1 MFAEKPCARTSSEL
15 VTAANAMRR
24 NGVQFAT
31 GYTRRVSPAGRAIKE
46 AVDGGLL
53 GRLVS
58 VEARWVTTTVGQ
70 RDPAHP
76 MFSAE
81 RSGGGILHWLG
92 CHWLDFMRWS
102 TSSEVTEVAAIVD
115 TLGGESIDVEDTAA
129 LSLSFSNGMIGT
141 LHCSYV
147 IDKWPHQLFFALR
160 GTDGW
165 VRWDGHGPEIEVR
178 STRPEWATAP
188 TRVMRFEPEPVG
200 GYEGAV
206 GIATLRRF
214 IASFRDGAPPV
225 VSVEDALRVLEVL
238 DAVHE
243 SARTGRRVAPVR
255 AVESAGK
262 P

>member
-1 MFAEKPCARTSSEL
+1 
-15 VTAANAMRR
+15 
-24 NGVQFAT
+24 
-31 GYTRRVSPAGRAIKE
+31 
-46 AVDGGLL
+46 
-53 GRLVS
+53 
-58 VEARWVTTTVGQ
+58 
-70 RDPAHP
+70 
-76 MFSAE
+76 
-81 RSGGGILHWLG
+81 
-92 CHWLDFMRWS
+92 
-102 TSSEVTEVAAIVD
+102 VAAIVD

-188 TRVMRFEPEPVG
+188 TRIMRFDPEPVS

-206 GIATLRRF
+206 GIETLRRF
-214 IASFRDGAPPV
+214 IASFRDGARAV

-255 AVESAGK
+255 AVDSAGK